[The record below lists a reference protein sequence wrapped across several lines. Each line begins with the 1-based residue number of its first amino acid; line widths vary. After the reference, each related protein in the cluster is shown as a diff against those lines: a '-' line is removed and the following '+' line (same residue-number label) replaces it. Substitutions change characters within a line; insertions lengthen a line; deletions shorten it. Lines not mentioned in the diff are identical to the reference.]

1 MIEQY
6 GKYIQVYVSTSLDEC
21 AKRDT
26 KGLYAKALSG
36 ELKGFTG
43 VNDPYEVPENPE
55 LIIDTENITPEESV
69 QKVMIYLE
77 KEGLIK

>member
-1 MIEQY
+1 M
-6 GKYIQVYVSTSLDEC
+6 
-21 AKRDT
+21 
-26 KGLYAKALSG
+26 SG

-43 VNDPYEVPENPE
+43 VNDPYEIPDNAE
-55 LIIDTENITPEESV
+55 LTIDTEHMTPEESV

>member
-1 MIEQY
+1 MR
-6 GKYIQVYVSTSLDEC
+6 K
-21 AKRDT
+21 KRY
-26 KGLYAKALSG
+26 KRLYAKALSG

>member
-1 MIEQY
+1 M
-6 GKYIQVYVSTSLDEC
+6 
-21 AKRDT
+21 
-26 KGLYAKALSG
+26 SG

-43 VNDPYEVPENPE
+43 VNDPYEIPDNPE
-55 LIIDTENITPEESV
+55 LTIDTKSMTPEESV